1 MESKNLLSVHKI
13 SKSFGIKTLYKDIT
27 FGIHEGEKIAIIAKN
42 GAGKTTLMRT
52 LIDPSNADTGDVVF
66 RNGIKIRYLSQQPAY
81 ARLNGKGSPLSE
93 CLPRLLCAKS
103 L

>member
-1 MESKNLLSVHKI
+1 M
-13 SKSFGIKTLYKDIT
+13 YKDIT

-81 ARLNGKGSPLSE
+81 ADGLTVREVLYQSDHQ
-93 CLPRLLCAKS
+93 LP
-103 L
+103 